1 MVNIVLVAKIVIII
15 FRNSRITIRPCDRRF
30 FVIIRNIIKVMVR
43 IIRITTQ
50 LLGLLNQWELLIWD
64 LS

>member
-1 MVNIVLVAKIVIII
+1 MVLVTKIVIII
-15 FRNSRITIRPCDRRF
+15 FRNSRITTRLYNRRF
-30 FVIIRNIIKVMVR
+30 FVIIGNIIKVMAR

-50 LLGLLNQWELLIWD
+50 LLGLLNLWELLIWD